1 MTTVKLILL
10 VRIEEG
16 KMQEFSDA
24 VDDLLKADCVT
35 YMIDQS
41 IEEVT

>member
-16 KMQEFSDA
+16 KMEEFCDA
-24 VDDLLKADCVT
+24 VDDLLGTDVVT

-41 IEEVT
+41 ITEVT